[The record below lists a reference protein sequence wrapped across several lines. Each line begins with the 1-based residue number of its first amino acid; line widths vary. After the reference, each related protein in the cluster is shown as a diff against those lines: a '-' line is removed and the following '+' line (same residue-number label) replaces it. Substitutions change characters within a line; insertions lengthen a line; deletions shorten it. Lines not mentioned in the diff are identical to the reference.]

1 MNILFSIILQSII
14 AALAIT
20 ESGET
25 IVSTGGNQM
34 LVPAS
39 NMKVITTGTA
49 LTRLGGDYRWE
60 TGIGYSGTVSDGVL
74 HGDLYIIGG
83 ADPTLA
89 SPVSFAYPI
98 DETFAK
104 WAGFIRDAGIQRI
117 EGSIVGDGRYI
128 EGPMEDPTWL
138 WEDLG
143 TYYGTGVSG
152 LSFFENRKDFRV
164 GPGNAVGAPVRI
176 EDSYPRTPWM
186 EYSYDCTTGN
196 KNTGDQ
202 LYLYTTRLAPVGSIR
217 GTFAL
222 EKAQKVLMCSN
233 KYPEYT
239 CACYFRDFL
248 EKAGISSQGS
258 ADTGSCFALGNG
270 RIVAQDKLT
279 IIGKTRSPN
288 LAKVIKETNFESN
301 NFMAETIFR
310 TLGKVVSGKG
320 DIESSRSA
328 LNAELRK
335 MGVSTTGRAQ
345 FKDGSGLSR
354 GNYVSPDFF
363 CSFLKAMT
371 KTREYPVFLESFP
384 TVGRSGTVR
393 TRLPG
398 VPDSQRIRV
407 RMKSGSMDGVRC
419 YCGYILPSGSAVS
432 AGGNGSV
439 SGQTII
445 FSFMINNSTASTA
458 EQNAAAD
465 KFITELLERKY

>member
-1 MNILFSIILQSII
+1 MNILFGIILQSII
-14 AALAIT
+14 AAFAIT
-20 ESGET
+20 ESGEVLAD
-25 IVSTGGNQM
+25 INSEQM

-49 LTRLGGDYRWE
+49 LNRLGGDYRWE

-83 ADPTLA
+83 ADPTLG

-98 DETFAK
+98 EETFSK
-104 WAGFIRDAGIQRI
+104 WTEFIRDAGIQKI
-117 EGSIVGDGRYI
+117 EGSIIGDGRYI

-143 TYYGTGVSG
+143 TYYGTGVNG

-164 GPGNAVGAPVRI
+164 GPGSTVGSPVRI
-176 EDSYPRTPWM
+176 EDSYPKTPWM

-202 LYLYTTRLAPVGSIR
+202 LYLYTTRLAPVGSIT

-239 CACYFRDFL
+239 CACLFREYL
-248 EKAGISSQGS
+248 EKAGISSGGA
-258 ADTGSCFALGNG
+258 ADIGTCFGIDKD

-279 IIGKTRSPN
+279 IIGKTKSPN
-288 LAKVIKETNFESN
+288 LAKVVRETNFESN
-301 NFMAETIFR
+301 NFMAETLFR

-320 DIESSRSA
+320 DFESSR
-328 LNAELRK
+328 NAMNSELRK
-335 MGVSTTGRAQ
+335 MGVGTAGRAQ
-345 FKDGSGLSR
+345 IKDGSGLSR
-354 GNYVSPDFF
+354 GNYVSPQFF
-363 CSFLKAMT
+363 CAFLKAMT
-371 KTREYPVFLESFP
+371 KTKEYPVFLESLP
-384 TVGRSGTVR
+384 VVGRSGTVR
-393 TRLPG
+393 TRLPN
-398 VPDSQRIRV
+398 VADSQKIRV

-432 AGGNGSV
+432 AGNGSTV
-439 SGQTII
+439 SGQTVI

-465 KFITELLERKY
+465 KFITGLIR